1 VKNCPGAGS
10 YGCRDRIPDGWDL
23 CQKCRAARRRVAE
36 GTTPEPS
43 SIPGQPRC
51 GGGHGT
57 ATAPP
62 ATIRLTY
69 RDRAGK
75 VLATE
80 EVCQRCA
87 DAIARPWAKQG
98 PPLLAR

>member
-1 VKNCPGAGS
+1 MKNCPGVGS
-10 YGCRDRIPDGWDL
+10 YGCRDRIPDGWTL
-23 CQKCRAARRRVAE
+23 CQKCRRARRMVAE
-36 GTTPEPS
+36 GVTGP
-43 SIPGQPRC
+43 PGAPVAC

-57 ATAPP
+57 DTAPP
-62 ATIRLTY
+62 ATIRLIY
-69 RDRAGK
+69 RDRAGA

-80 EVCQRCA
+80 DVCQRCA